1 MQGIS
6 LGGKERDMSGKGKR
20 ENMLPYGRQW
30 LDESD
35 VEAVLQVLKSDFITQ
50 GPVIEAFERKVA
62 DYAGTRYGVAFS
74 NGTAALHGACF
85 AAGIVAGDEVITTPL
100 TFLAS
105 SNCVLYQG
113 GTPVFADIDPD
124 TYNIDPRQIE
134 QKLTSRTKAIIP
146 VDFSGQPAEMDRIR
160 EIARLYDLIVIE
172 DAAHSI
178 GAEYQGRKVGTWA
191 DMTMFS
197 FHPVKH
203 VTTGEGGMI
212 VTDDEAFYRK
222 LLQFRS
228 HGMTRDPQELTR
240 NDGPWYY
247 EMQSLGYNY
256 RMTDIQAALGISQ
269 MNKLDRFIERRR
281 EIVSIYNN
289 ELSDIAGLALPHQ
302 LAESNSSWHLYVVRF
317 LPDHFEDS
325 RLAIFE
331 QLRNLNIGVNVH
343 YLPVYLQPYY
353 QNLGYQAGICPHA
366 EAYYRTAITLPV
378 FPKMSDEDVFDVIS
392 AVRSIPSRKI

>member
-1 MQGIS
+1 MS
-6 LGGKERDMSGKGKR
+6 RNGKKEK
-20 ENMLPYGRQW
+20 MLPYGRQW

-35 VEAVLQVLKSDFITQ
+35 IEAVLQVLKSDFITQ
-50 GPVIEAFERKVA
+50 GPAIRTFEQKVA
-62 DYAGTRYGVAFS
+62 DYAGARYGVAFS

-85 AAGIVAGDEVITTPL
+85 AAGIGRGDEVITTPL

-113 GTPVFADIDPD
+113 GTPVFADINPD

-146 VDFSGQPAEMDRIR
+146 VDFSGQPAEMDRIQ
-160 EIARLYDLIVIE
+160 EIARLHDLIVIE

-212 VTDDEAFYRK
+212 VTDNETFYRK
-222 LLQFRS
+222 LLQFRN
-228 HGMTRDPQELTR
+228 HGMTRDPQELMR
-240 NDGPWYY
+240 NEGPWYY

-269 MNKLDRFIERRR
+269 IDKLDGFIERRQK
-281 EIVSIYNN
+281 IADQYNKHF
-289 ELSDIAGLALPHQ
+289 EDLPGLVLPKQHSDAK
-302 LAESNSSWHLYVVRF
+302 SSWHLYVLRF
-317 LPDHFEDS
+317 LPEMFKAS
-325 RLAIFE
+325 RYEIFE
-331 QLRNLNIGVNVH
+331 MLRSLNIGVNVH
-343 YLPVYLQPYY
+343 YIPVYLHPYY
-353 QNLGYQAGICPHA
+353 RNLGYTAGLCPHA
-366 EAYYRTAITLPV
+366 ESYYESTITLPL
-378 FPKMSDEDVFDVIS
+378 FPKMTFEDEQSVIKAIKNVYS
-392 AVRSIPSRKI
+392 KYSKHSKN